1 MRALKALL
9 TEIVDYA
16 GLFPPAGLPMSAAV
30 ASYAAYR
37 REPDAWMLGRFVVP
51 AARLQE
57 FADAIGALP
66 AADLL
71 GEPWRLSALGG
82 PDIGLD
88 LGRIAAFNQ
97 EHGVSLAKVDTIELK
112 ATNVQAIDGARA
124 TLPDW
129 LTAYVELPIEDDPR
143 PLLARLAALG
153 LRAKVRSGGVTPDAF
168 PAASDLARFIG
179 GCVAAGLPFKAT
191 AGLHHPMR
199 AAYRLTYT
207 PDGPTGTMYGYLN
220 VFLTAGF
227 MRAGMG
233 EADAVG
239 LLLET
244 DPAAFVFDGDGVM
257 WRERRLDTNQ
267 LAEMRREL
275 AISFGSCSFREPVEE
290 GRAIGLF
297 DQ

>member
-1 MRALKALL
+1 MRALRALL

-66 AADLL
+66 AVELL
-71 GEPWRLSALGG
+71 GEPWRLSALAG

-97 EHGVSLAKVDTIELK
+97 EHGAILAKVDTVELK
-112 ATNVQAIDGARA
+112 AANVQAFDAA
-124 TLPDW
+124 KAALPDW

-153 LRAKVRSGGVTPDAF
+153 LRAKVRTGGITAELFPDA
-168 PAASDLARFIG
+168 ADLARFIAA
-179 GCVAAGLPFKAT
+179 CVAAGLPFKAT
-191 AGLHHPMR
+191 AGLHHPLR

-207 PDGPTGTMYGYLN
+207 PESASGMMYGYLN
-220 VFLTAGF
+220 VFLAAAFLGAR
-227 MRAGMG
+227 MPERAAA
-233 EADAVG
+233 E
-239 LLLET
+239 LLLED
-244 DPAAFVFDGDGVM
+244 DPAALVFDDDGVT
-257 WRERRLDTNQ
+257 WRGHRLTAGQ
-267 LAEMRREL
+267 LARTRQNL
-275 AISFGSCSFREPVEE
+275 AIAFGSCSFREPVDDL
-290 GRAIGLF
+290 RALGYW
-297 DQ
+297 